1 MRKRR
6 LFLTLLFLMLGM
18 SLAAVSELARPAGAV
33 SNNSH
38 IVTTTSDRNV
48 YQSSYQNPGFY
59 AGGRYWVF
67 YEALS
72 GVCEGQP
79 GCCLFTSSTDGATWM
94 EQTNIGKHGTEN
106 DWSLV
111 GERTQADYT
120 RHNSTS
126 I

>member
-67 YEALS
+67 YEDLS
-72 GVCEGQP
+72 GVCEGRSEEHTSELQSVSISYAVF
-79 GCCLFTSSTDGATWM
+79 CLKKKNGNEMTAASMRPQFASFR
-94 EQTNIGKHGTEN
+94 N
-106 DWSLV
+106 DLV
-111 GERTQADYT
+111 
-120 RHNSTS
+120 
-126 I
+126 